1 MVKKA
6 PINIAILPLKLIVT
20 SDICN
25 HKLIAKIVTI
35 ISANDAVVIN
45 NKIFFMSKYILLNTE

>member
-1 MVKKA
+1 M
-6 PINIAILPLKLIVT
+6 AILPLKLIVT

-35 ISANDAVVIN
+35 MSAKDAIIISN
-45 NKIFFMSKYILLNTE
+45 NKFFMQKCILLNNQ

>member
-6 PINIAILPLKLIVT
+6 PIKIAILPLKLIVT

-35 ISANDAVVIN
+35 MSAKDAIIISN
-45 NKIFFMSKYILLNTE
+45 NKFLMQKYILLNTE